1 MRRKLMLICRKTTE
15 EAMFTKND
23 KEIKPQKWPFFQ
35 GARQSCPYLAGENP
49 VVDRLIRST

>member
-1 MRRKLMLICRKTTE
+1 MLICRKTTE

-23 KEIKPQKWPFFQ
+23 KEIKPQKWAFFQ